1 MAEKK
6 YSALALLEILINYSD
21 EDHILSAKE
30 IQTHLINEYGLDLER
45 RTIYSNMDILEQNGY
60 SISRYEDNKKGYYLE
75 DRKFEKSEIL
85 LLCNAIHSSNYI
97 SNNQSKELITKLLAN
112 LSKYQRKEYL
122 DKVFMPNPKK
132 TPNKELLF
140 NIEMISEAIRDKK
153 AIEFEYLSYNTN
165 KELVAKLD
173 KNTNEVKKYIVEPRY
188 IVYSDARTYMIVT
201 SKRHTGFGHYRLDRI
216 KNIKIINEMVAS
228 LPKEKDAYEYA
239 RNKLFMYNGEMIK
252 VTFKCHNRIIDQM
265 LDIFGTNIMIILHK
279 DNSFSFTIET
289 STQGAKLLAQQYL
302 DAIEI
307 VEPKDLRKEFIKE
320 LEERVKEYKKK

>member
-30 IQTHLINEYGLDLER
+30 IQNHLINEYGLDLER

-165 KELVAKLD
+165 KELVSKLD

-188 IVYSDARTYMIVT
+188 IVYSDARPYMIVT

-265 LDIFGTNIMIILHK
+265 LDIFGTNIMIIPHK
-279 DNSFSFTIET
+279 DNTFSFTTET

-320 LEERVKEYKKK
+320 LEARVKEYKKK